1 MKYIIYV
8 KKKMNKEKDNY
19 MLYLHAIFK
28 KVDESLFQEE
38 YEQSEKD
45 KQIQEK
51 DEHSEKKDK
60 QNLQK

>member
-45 KQIQEK
+45 K
-51 DEHSEKKDK
+51 
-60 QNLQK
+60 